1 MRKNR
6 RFSSPRYNPKNK
18 LVLYNKSEV
27 FCKCSWM
34 VNCLLNFCRCYGQ
47 IITLVNFWIG
57 LELGAIKTGVNYFLK
72 GKIRRCDNLR
82 PRKNWQISIIQ
93 VIWFFEN
100 CQNSSIDKFSSL
112 KKTVNSLDIIFE
124 QQNLLILRSLPQ
136 RSFWKAKITWLILSY
151 LVLQASP

>member
-1 MRKNR
+1 MIK
-6 RFSSPRYNPKNK
+6 SSK
-18 LVLYNKSEV
+18 V
-27 FCKCSWM
+27 FWKCSWM

-93 VIWFFEN
+93 VIWSFEN
-100 CQNSSIDKFSSL
+100 CQNSSIDDKFSSL
-112 KKTVNSLDIIFE
+112 KKTTNSLDMIFE
-124 QQNLLILRSLPQ
+124 NQNLQSLFLTRARVFVANWLSLFLRTFKMSYFSYQ
-136 RSFWKAKITWLILSY
+136 LSIK
-151 LVLQASP
+151 